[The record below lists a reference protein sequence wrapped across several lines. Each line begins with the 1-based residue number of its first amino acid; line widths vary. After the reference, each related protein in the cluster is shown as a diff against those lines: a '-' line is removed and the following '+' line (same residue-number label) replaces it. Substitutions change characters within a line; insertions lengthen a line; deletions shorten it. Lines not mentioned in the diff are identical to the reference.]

1 MFKKNMHYVFIT
13 VFILLLL
20 IIFYK
25 KNTTEYLTIP
35 TACTALNQDPYDQP
49 GHKGYYVD
57 CCNGSKMEK
66 KNWDNNGKYYFKC
79 TSTQPPVTNC
89 TKEGGN
95 AWSKD
100 NIHTPCCSGLTE
112 IVDPST
118 GYLICS
124 SGSKPPVTNCTK
136 EGGNAWSKDNI
147 YTPCCSGFTETV
159 DPSTGYLICSSGSKP
174 PVTNCTKE
182 GGNAWSK
189 DNIYTPCCSGF
200 TETVDPSTG
209 YLICRSG
216 SKPGPP
222 GPDPGPPG
230 PDPGPQ
236 CMNEGDPAV
245 VKDSFTKC
253 CQGLVQD
260 TSRPGWITCK
270 SQPSPGPQYGQKVV
284 IVVRHGDKD
293 DSNAWTSASRPNCVY
308 CTYKSNGSC
317 DVRKNR
323 SCEYITTT
331 LPNGQ
336 VVNYHNVTLVDSG
349 INEGNAFATVLP
361 EVVHGLG
368 VAHITKAIIFDPR
381 PVDSA
386 ANSFQTI
393 LPFLIKN
400 DIQKVDFFTDPNVFN
415 NISQTLENNDGS
427 IIVAANHE
435 VLWEAN
441 TGVEGAQHPINGS
454 ILNILGKIYNINNNN
469 IPNPVRGKTIYVFSN
484 PNKMDVYNM
493 DANSRTYK

>member
-49 GHKGYYVD
+49 GHKGYYVN
-57 CCNGSKMEK
+57 CCNGSNMEK

-79 TSTQPPVTNC
+79 TSTQ
-89 TKEGGN
+89 
-95 AWSKD
+95 
-100 NIHTPCCSGLTE
+100 
-112 IVDPST
+112 
-118 GYLICS
+118 
-124 SGSKPPVTNCTK
+124 PPVTNCTK

-159 DPSTGYLICSSGSKP
+159 DPSTGYLICKP
-174 PVTNCTKE
+174 
-182 GGNAWSK
+182 
-189 DNIYTPCCSGF
+189 
-200 TETVDPSTG
+200 
-209 YLICRSG
+209 G
-216 SKPGPP
+216 SKPGP
-222 GPDPGPPG
+222 PGPPG

-245 VKDSFTKC
+245 VKDNFTKC

-308 CTYKSNGSC
+308 CKYKSNGSC

-441 TGVEGAQHPINGS
+441 TGVEGAPHPINGS